1 MTREEL
7 FKIWS
12 VKGVLVKRVVLMEE
26 VANSS
31 AILLPNL
38 DNNNRLNQ

>member
-1 MTREEL
+1 MTRDEL
-7 FKIWS
+7 FKISS
-12 VKGVLVKRVVLMEE
+12 VKGVMVKSVVLMEE

-38 DNNNRLNQ
+38 DNNIRLD